1 MKEPDPAPEREP
13 DVEPA
18 RQSDLRPLV
27 LMSDDLFQGRSEIW
41 INHQGA
47 MYRLRRTGSGKML
60 LSK

>member
-1 MKEPDPAPEREP
+1 
-13 DVEPA
+13 
-18 RQSDLRPLV
+18 
-27 LMSDDLFQGRSEIW
+27 MSDDLFQGRSEIW